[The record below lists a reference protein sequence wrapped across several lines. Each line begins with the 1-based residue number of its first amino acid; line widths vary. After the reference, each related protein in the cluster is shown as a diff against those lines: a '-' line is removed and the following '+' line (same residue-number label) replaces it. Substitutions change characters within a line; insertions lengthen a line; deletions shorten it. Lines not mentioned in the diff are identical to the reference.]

1 MELSKIS
8 AVIYCL
14 LVFSIVFSSCSTS
27 TDNDPLMRFKG
38 KYRKLAE
45 AVEKEDTLAI
55 KKIVKEKGLD
65 INYQEPQ
72 FGETLLMWAVQNT
85 KYESC
90 KTLLELGAD
99 PNLKSTDNKTSA
111 LMFSAKNY
119 DTSDYL
125 KLLLEY
131 GGNAN
136 DSSDF
141 QGVNYL
147 RTPLIA
153 ASSTR
158 LESVKILV
166 ERGANVNY
174 ISHHHQVALRAA
186 LGFDKINIARYLLIE
201 KEANFNMDLGTTIHG
216 DTLYIVNSLRKC
228 VFPLES
234 EDYKVKMEIV
244 DYMLER
250 GVNYWKTP
258 VPKYYHKNYDSTFLS
273 KY

>member
-1 MELSKIS
+1 MGLSKVKTIH
-8 AVIYCL
+8 YYL
-14 LVFSIVFSSCSTS
+14 LFFSIVLSACSTS
-27 TDNDPLMRFKG
+27 IDNNQLKRFKG
-38 KYRKLAE
+38 EYKKLAQ

-55 KKIVKEKGLD
+55 KTIVKEKDLNV
-65 INYQEPQ
+65 NYQEPE
-72 FGETLLMWAVQNT
+72 FGETLLMWAVQYD
-85 KYESC
+85 KYLSC
-90 KTLLELGAD
+90 KALLEMGAD

-111 LMFSAKNY
+111 LMFSAKKY
-119 DTSDYL
+119 ETSDYL

-141 QGVNYL
+141 EGVNYL

-174 ISHHHQVALRAA
+174 MSHHHQTALRSAI
-186 LGFDKINIARYLLIE
+186 DSKYINIARYLMIE
-201 KEANFNMDLGTTIHG
+201 KGADFKKPLGATIHG
-216 DTLYIVNSLRKC
+216 DTIHIVNSLRRC
-228 VFPLES
+228 LFALES
-234 EDYKVKMEIV
+234 DDYKIKMEIV
-244 DYMLER
+244 NYMLER
-250 GVNYWKTP
+250 GVNYWETP
-258 VPKYYHKNYDSTFLS
+258 VPQHYYKNYDSAYLS